1 MITDNVISD
10 RAELLNIIWYWWR
23 ICRKWLF
30 CFFFFIQIIGK
41 FVTSSGLEDNVFQS
55 SMMNSGC
62 IKGVLS
68 ESDYKHARLAHNV
81 TCKALEHL
89 LLSRFLTKVSRVNV
103 FATRNAI
110 SRHIS
115 PMIKGV
121 NYPFSLVIYF
131 AIKSQSDS

>member
-1 MITDNVISD
+1 MLFVTGQSCWISSGIGGGYVEND
-10 RAELLNIIWYWWR
+10 
-23 ICRKWLF
+23 CSVV
-30 CFFFFIQIIGK
+30 FFIQIIGK
-41 FVTSSGLEDNVFQS
+41 FVTSSGLEDNIFQS
-55 SMMNSGC
+55 GMMNSEC

-68 ESDYKHARLAHNV
+68 ESDYKHVWLAHNV
-81 TCKALEHL
+81 TSKALERL
-89 LLSRFLTKVSRVNV
+89 LLSRFLTKVSRANV

>member
-1 MITDNVISD
+1 MSSSIGGGYVENDCSV
-10 RAELLNIIWYWWR
+10 
-23 ICRKWLF
+23 
-30 CFFFFIQIIGK
+30 FFIQIIGK
-41 FVTSSGLEDNVFQS
+41 FVTSSGLEDNIFQS
-55 SMMNSGC
+55 GMMNSEC

-68 ESDYKHARLAHNV
+68 ESDYKHVWLAHNV
-81 TCKALEHL
+81 TSKALERL
-89 LLSRFLTKVSRVNV
+89 LLSRFLTKVSRANV

>member
-1 MITDNVISD
+1 MI
-10 RAELLNIIWYWWR
+10 
-23 ICRKWLF
+23 LF
-30 CFFFFIQIIGK
+30 FLIQIIGK
-41 FVTSSGLEDNVFQS
+41 FVTSYGLEDNVFQS
-55 SMMNSGC
+55 GMMNSGC

-68 ESDYKHARLAHNV
+68 ESNYKHAWLTHNV
-81 TCKALEHL
+81 TSKALERL

-131 AIKSQSDS
+131 TIKSQSDS